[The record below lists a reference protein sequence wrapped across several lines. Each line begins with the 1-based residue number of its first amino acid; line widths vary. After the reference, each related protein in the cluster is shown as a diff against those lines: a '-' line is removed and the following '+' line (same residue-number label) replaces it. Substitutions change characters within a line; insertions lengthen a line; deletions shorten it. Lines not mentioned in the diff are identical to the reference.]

1 MLHYLLHIDI
11 AQFWIKSGTFIEYA
25 AYPFNIRDFKKFAK
39 LKYNIMKQ
47 NCGAIVVF
55 IKWQV

>member
-1 MLHYLLHIDI
+1 MLHYLLHIEI
-11 AQFWIKSGTFIEYA
+11 APFWIKSGTFKEYA
-25 AYPFNIRDFKKFAK
+25 AYPLNIRDFKN
-39 LKYNIMKQ
+39 LPKYNIMKQ